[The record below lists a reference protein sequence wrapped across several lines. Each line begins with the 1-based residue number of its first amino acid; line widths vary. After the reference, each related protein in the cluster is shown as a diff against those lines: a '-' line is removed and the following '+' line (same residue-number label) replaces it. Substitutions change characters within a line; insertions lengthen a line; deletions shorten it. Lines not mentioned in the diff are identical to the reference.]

1 MDSNITPLVTVVT
14 LTYQRYERLFQCI
27 DSVLNQDY
35 QEIEYIVS
43 DDGCDSFPMEKIK
56 RHIEQYKKS
65 NLKNFIVIKNDENVG
80 TAKHQKNAFA
90 KAHGKYV
97 INLAGDDE
105 FYDKT
110 AIDHIVDRF
119 IELRCN
125 VLCTSRIV
133 FSEHKKRPLYYLP
146 HLMERKIIKKK
157 DTPYKQ
163 YKALISD
170 EFYDMASG
178 SSTAFNREEF
188 LKIGYDGG
196 YKLIEDFP
204 FYVYY
209 TWNDNVISFAHD
221 IVSVKYYLGGVSNTS
236 NSIAKKDMLL
246 FNNRDREAHIEEMD
260 FFTQKRVRFYQRKIV
275 CENNRERFLVCL
287 KYPLQCADKIIY
299 NLRRK
304 FNKCIDKIYIYI
316 NEVKKC
322 R

>member
-146 HLMERKIIKKK
+146 HLMERKIIKKRIL
-157 DTPYKQ
+157 
-163 YKALISD
+163 LIS
-170 EFYDMASG
+170 
-178 SSTAFNREEF
+178 N
-188 LKIGYDGG
+188 I
-196 YKLIEDFP
+196 KL
-204 FYVYY
+204 
-209 TWNDNVISFAHD
+209 
-221 IVSVKYYLGGVSNTS
+221 
-236 NSIAKKDMLL
+236 
-246 FNNRDREAHIEEMD
+246 
-260 FFTQKRVRFYQRKIV
+260 
-275 CENNRERFLVCL
+275 
-287 KYPLQCADKIIY
+287 
-299 NLRRK
+299 
-304 FNKCIDKIYIYI
+304 
-316 NEVKKC
+316 
-322 R
+322 